1 MVLTTIIKLQR
12 FMLGRKY
19 LLPSSILLSGIS
31 NLLGIMPYVYMWLI
45 MRALLSESASFA
57 EENISTYAIMALTT
71 AVLSVLVYFASLAIS
86 HLVAFKVESGIR
98 KISMDKIMKK
108 PLGFFTDNTS
118 GKVRKII
125 DDNASITHDFI
136 AHKIPDL
143 ISTIITPAIIL
154 ILMLGIDWR
163 LGLACFLPIIF
174 SFGVMIF
181 MMGKKGQPVMTMYMD
196 ALEDMNTEAVEY
208 VRGIPVVKMFQ
219 QTIYSFKNFNKSII
233 SYKKMVT
240 NYAKMWKKP
249 MSLNIVLLNSFVFFL
264 VPISIIIINNGG
276 DRLATVVNLLL
287 YSLVTPI
294 LAQSIMK
301 SMQLNQAL
309 GQANEAVDRIN
320 NLLEAGSLSYKQ
332 GDQVIKDYDIEFKNV
347 SFSYPG
353 TDKKA
358 LDRVSFKVDVGK
370 KVALVG
376 ASGSGKSTIAKM
388 IPRFWD
394 ADRGEILIG
403 GCPVK
408 DISSQDLMNNISFVF
423 QNTKLF
429 KMSLLDNLR
438 YGNKS
443 ATTEEIDR
451 AIDLSQSRSIIDRL
465 PNGLNTRIGTEG
477 TYLSGGE
484 QQRIALARS
493 ILKDSPIVILDEA
506 TASAD
511 PENEKLIKKAL
522 DQLTQ
527 GKTTITI
534 AHRLTTISDADEIL
548 VIDKGKLV
556 ERGSHHKL
564 LEAGGLY
571 SGMWKEYQS
580 SLNWT
585 IKEGD

>member
-219 QTIYSFKNFNKSII
+219 QTIYSFKNFNKSIV

-240 NYAKMWKKP
+240 NYAKMWEKP